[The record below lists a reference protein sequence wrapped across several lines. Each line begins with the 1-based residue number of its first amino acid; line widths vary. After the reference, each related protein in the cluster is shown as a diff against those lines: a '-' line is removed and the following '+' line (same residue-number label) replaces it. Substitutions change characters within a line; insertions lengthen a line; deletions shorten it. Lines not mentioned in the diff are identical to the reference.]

1 MERGQPMSDRR
12 ILMLE
17 NNLNEARTLISV
29 LQSKVARQRDDIT
42 RLRNRIDTLMFD
54 KKEITQKIN
63 KLRKEKE

>member
-1 MERGQPMSDRR
+1 MSDRR

-42 RLRNRIDTLMFD
+42 RLRNRVDTLMLD
-54 KKEITQKIN
+54 KKEITKN
-63 KLRKEKE
+63 LNELREEKQ

>member
-1 MERGQPMSDRR
+1 MSDLR

-42 RLRNRIDTLMFD
+42 RLRDRIDTLMFD

-63 KLRKEKE
+63 KLREGN

>member
-1 MERGQPMSDRR
+1 MSQKR
-12 ILMLE
+12 IDKLLD
-17 NNLNEARTLISV
+17 NLNEARTLISV

>member
-1 MERGQPMSDRR
+1 MSDRR

-42 RLRNRIDTLMFD
+42 RLRNRVDTLMLD
-54 KKEITQKIN
+54 KKEITK
-63 KLRKEKE
+63 KLNELREVK

>member
-1 MERGQPMSDRR
+1 MSDRR

-42 RLRNRIDTLMFD
+42 RLRDRIDTLMFD

-63 KLRKEKE
+63 KLRKEK

>member
-1 MERGQPMSDRR
+1 MSDR

-63 KLRKEKE
+63 KLRESN

>member
-1 MERGQPMSDRR
+1 MSDRR

-42 RLRNRIDTLMFD
+42 RMRNRVDTLMLD
-54 KKEITQKIN
+54 KKEITK
-63 KLRKEKE
+63 KLNELREAGND

>member
-1 MERGQPMSDRR
+1 MNDR

-63 KLRKEKE
+63 KLRKEK

>member
-1 MERGQPMSDRR
+1 MSDR

-42 RLRNRIDTLMFD
+42 RLRDRIDTLMFD

-63 KLRKEKE
+63 KLREGN

>member
-1 MERGQPMSDRR
+1 MSDR

-42 RLRNRIDTLMFD
+42 RLRDRIDTLMFD

-63 KLRKEKE
+63 KLREEK